1 MAAAPVPVRIHH
13 LVHEQTTSSAS
24 VILRSADERQLV
36 LHIGTCEWQ
45 AIQWGICRVPFP
57 RPLTHDFSLLLC
69 KATQHQPDLLHIHK
83 SAGGT
88 YFARIRLRNQTAN
101 KSVFID
107 CRPSDGLA
115 MASRLGSI
123 AIVVN
128 EGLLES
134 CV

>member
-1 MAAAPVPVRIHH
+1 
-13 LVHEQTTSSAS
+13 
-24 VILRSADERQLV
+24 
-36 LHIGTCEWQ
+36 
-45 AIQWGICRVPFP
+45 
-57 RPLTHDFSLLLC
+57 
-69 KATQHQPDLLHIHK
+69 
-83 SAGGT
+83 
-88 YFARIRLRNQTAN
+88 LRNQTAN